1 MQKSKIFLRR
11 AIHATGIFCTCTAF
25 FDLIGCP
32 MSISGTSMLPTLV
45 PGDVVWISKI
55 FPKPVTGDIFV
66 FTAPPDPTKNHI
78 KRIVA
83 REGDTARTKQG
94 GRVLVPK
101 NHIWVVSDNL
111 KCPTVLDSRA
121 YGPVNCGLIV
131 GKATCLIWPPS
142 RWTILK
148 ERRNDE
154 KAQIL

>member
-32 MSISGTSMLPTLV
+32 MSISGTSM
-45 PGDVVWISKI
+45 
-55 FPKPVTGDIFV
+55 
-66 FTAPPDPTKNHI
+66 APPDPAKNHI

-83 REGDTARTKQG
+83 LEGDTARTKQG

-121 YGPVNCGLIV
+121 YGPKFRAHLC
-131 GKATCLIWPPS
+131 KY
-142 RWTILK
+142 
-148 ERRNDE
+148 
-154 KAQIL
+154 

>member
-1 MQKSKIFLRR
+1 
-11 AIHATGIFCTCTAF
+11 
-25 FDLIGCP
+25 

-83 REGDTARTKQG
+83 LEGDTARTKQG

-142 RWTILK
+142 RWSILK
-148 ERRNDE
+148 DRRNDE